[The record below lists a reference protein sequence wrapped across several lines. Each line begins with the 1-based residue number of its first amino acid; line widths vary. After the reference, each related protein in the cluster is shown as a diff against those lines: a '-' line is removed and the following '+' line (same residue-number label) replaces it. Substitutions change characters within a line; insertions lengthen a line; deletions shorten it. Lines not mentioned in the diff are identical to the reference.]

1 MKDRNNEGKRINH
14 FIFGKTDRPF
24 LTPQIRI
31 SQWPLNLWP
40 ELAFKNI
47 MRAKFYCEASNHIFE
62 TSYLTS
68 S

>member
-47 MRAKFYCEASNHIFE
+47 MRAKPIVKLQITFLKL
-62 TSYLTS
+62 LT
-68 S
+68 